1 MLLHRIFRD
10 TNMTTGLRFYK
21 FTDPL
26 AKPLSKAL
34 IEWVEQLEPDRDQG
48 GSVGPRSLRAWLY
61 HHNFGIEP
69 ESPLGTYFG
78 VVGTNPPFRRIVTMA
93 TLLVD
98 DRGMRAKYHI
108 PGDYTWGLVQYSS
121 HRHV

>member
-1 MLLHRIFRD
+1 
-10 TNMTTGLRFYK
+10 
-21 FTDPL
+21 
-26 AKPLSKAL
+26 
-34 IEWVEQLEPDRDQG
+34 
-48 GSVGPRSLRAWLY
+48 
-61 HHNFGIEP
+61 
-69 ESPLGTYFG
+69 
-78 VVGTNPPFRRIVTMA
+78 VTMA